1 MTEVKNNLLKYDSSV
16 IWSLPCLFQYEVVL
30 GAIQKSLEQL
40 GTDMLNVNAFGSPAT
55 VWSGG
60 RAPVVRSN
68 PFNLQTLKKLY
79 NYVYHENNAVPTLT
93 FSRVDITKDDLKDKN
108 ANLLLDFFIERKARF
123 IVSSDILRDY
133 IKKKNDKAVVVA
145 SILKSIHRFQGV
157 NKAEEPTI
165 GNETNYYNKL
175 LKEYDIVVVRPEYSQ
190 KTLLNK
196 PDLIDDIS
204 RTEVLI
210 NQLCFS
216 NCPNAPAHNIRN
228 TVAHL
233 DKNTDDS
240 KIHCYKNAVSVKK
253 LYINNSA
260 HSQEEVQKL
269 IKNGVRHI
277 KLQGRGEHVSYL
289 RTVINLISQMFN
301 LDGANGILLQSLLI
315 DELIKEYSKFQKFVD
330 PEGLWRFNSNIS
342 GLQY

>member
-30 GAIQKSLEQL
+30 GAIQKSLEQFGL
-40 GTDMLNVNAFGSPAT
+40 DMLNVNAFGSPAT

-93 FSRVDITKDDLKDKN
+93 FSRVDITQDDLKDKN
-108 ANLLLDFFIERKARF
+108 ANLLLDFFIEREARF

-133 IKKKNDKAVVVA
+133 IKKKNDKTVVVA
-145 SILKSIHRFQGV
+145 SILKSIHRFQGA

-165 GNETNYYNKL
+165 ENETNYYNKL

-204 RTEVLI
+204 RTEILI
-210 NQLCFS
+210 NQLCYS
-216 NCPNAPAHNIRN
+216 NCPNAPAHNILDSSK
-228 TVAHL
+228 HL
-233 DKNTDDS
+233 ANDNEEYKTF
-240 KIHCYKNAVSVKK
+240 CYRKVISVRQG
-253 LYINNSA
+253 YVNNSA
-260 HSQEEVQKL
+260 HTQEEVQKL

-277 KLQGRGEHVSYL
+277 KLQGRGDPVPYYI
-289 RTVINLISQMFN
+289 TAINLTSQMFN
-301 LDGANGILLQSLLI
+301 FDGPNSILLHSLFR
-315 DELIKEYSKFQKFVD
+315 DELVKEYSKFQKFVD